1 MVLTKCSLIAGPIM
15 AIINHWLTG
24 THNIILAA
32 AHCLSQSWL
41 SCSAQVRNFYN
52 MQNMKTFSYIVTCLS
67 QQTFDTLD
75 TGTNCL
81 HGELKGISDPNN
93 TMQLWNVMSF
103 FDLPFLLDLIS
114 HSWAI
119 FNPPF
124 IWFLPWND
132 CLRGSTG
139 EVLAK
144 YPLCA
149 ALCVGCRS
157 IRRVMWELIVC
168 GTGPMVTIGTLELD
182 TGVSGIIRKVAA

>member
-1 MVLTKCSLIAGPIM
+1 MVNWK
-15 AIINHWLTG
+15 
-24 THNIILAA
+24 
-32 AHCLSQSWL
+32 LSVIP
-41 SCSAQVRNFYN
+41 AN
-52 MQNMKTFSYIVTCLS
+52 
-67 QQTFDTLD
+67 DTM
-75 TGTNCL
+75 
-81 HGELKGISDPNN
+81 E
-93 TMQLWNVMSF
+93 LWNVMSF
-103 FDLPFLLDLIS
+103 FDLLFLLGLIS

-124 IWFLPWND
+124 IWFLQWND
-132 CLRGSTG
+132 RLRGSTG

-182 TGVSGIIRKVAA
+182 TGVSGPSVPARDHSQSGRMAGYFMFCKEKSDCSHQHGHPWSICPLPGFGPFLPEILITNTLNHSHGQFCCRAEAPVWAALLITPGH